1 VGNAEHRG
9 RGNSD
14 VVITWVA
21 IDTPRQV
28 IGLCCFTWT
37 ISWTMTLCL
46 LFTVCCGASP
56 VQAAPA
62 AENVQPQADVI
73 PVYSPLAEVEAGL
86 LLLGLGDSLTQGT
99 MAGTNNATNTLH
111 AYLQNIAAS
120 LAQVSP
126 ITFSQP
132 LFNVQEKRLGPFRIP
147 INLGVDGADV
157 FSLDGFEYY
166 KRAGVEESFRTDAYL
181 CDRLLLPFD
190 NTYDKVLYPINVQA
204 RQPVSQIDAAV
215 WHLDRLSQMA
225 DGRQALVI
233 FWAGNNYALL
243 HSGYSV
249 DYVNEVLE
257 VDGQQHDDL
266 VLSEA
271 EQGFIRARI
280 DGFNSTIKAAANAR
294 GPYVQL
300 VDIGQYLNDVLTGTT
315 PVIVDGR
322 VFSRKWIRGNSF
334 TFDGVHPGYTGQ
346 AFSANVVLTRI
357 NAALGLQA
365 PFYDLAAM
373 LAQDPYIDRDGDG
386 WAPGPAYTATGLTE
400 LLSLFKAP
408 DDHDPAV
415 QPELPADVW
424 TRMSQI
430 LLGEL
435 LGITAPRQ
443 TAERLGVSPA
453 RSGEEDAG
461 VRHQE

>member
-1 VGNAEHRG
+1 
-9 RGNSD
+9 
-14 VVITWVA
+14 
-21 IDTPRQV
+21 
-28 IGLCCFTWT
+28 
-37 ISWTMTLCL
+37 
-46 LFTVCCGASP
+46 
-56 VQAAPA
+56 
-62 AENVQPQADVI
+62 
-73 PVYSPLAEVEAGL
+73 
-86 LLLGLGDSLTQGT
+86 
-99 MAGTNNATNTLH
+99 LH

-181 CDRLLLPFD
+181 CDRLLPPFD

-453 RSGEEDAG
+453 KSGEGDAG